1 MTSTIGKMAQES
13 QNYVPTFRTIA
24 GLSLS
29 ADISA
34 QALGAALGLASVAF
48 SGQYSDLLG
57 APDLTSLQSNWAE
70 ADTTSASY
78 IKNKPNLSAYQ
89 TVVQKA
95 SAISPS
101 SPSNVTNYPT
111 VSACLSYF
119 FPFSG
124 GTFTGMVK
132 AHPASQSSTTASQ
145 FRNIRFVEGETYPD
159 DVQEGELVCLWT
171 EASQSALGA

>member
-1 MTSTIGKMAQES
+1 MTATIGKMAQES

-24 GLSLS
+24 GLSLA
-29 ADISA
+29 ADISVS
-34 QALGAALGLASVAF
+34 ALTTALGLSAVAF
-48 SGQYSDLLG
+48 TGQYSDLTG

-78 IKNKPNLSAYQ
+78 IKNKPNLNAYQ
-89 TVVQKA
+89 AVVQKA
-95 SAISPS
+95 SSISPS

-119 FPFSG
+119 FPYSG
-124 GTFTGMVK
+124 GTFSGMVK
-132 AHPASQSSTTASQ
+132 AHAASQTSTTVSQ

-171 EASQSALGA
+171 EASQSTLGA